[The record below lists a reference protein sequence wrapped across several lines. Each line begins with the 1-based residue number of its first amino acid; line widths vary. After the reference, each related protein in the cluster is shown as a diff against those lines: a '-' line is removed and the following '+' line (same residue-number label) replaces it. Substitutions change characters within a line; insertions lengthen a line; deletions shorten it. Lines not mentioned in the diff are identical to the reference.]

1 MAWTKGILVTTSLE
15 QTLVVLK
22 PDAVA
27 RGLMGRL
34 IQRFED
40 AGVKII
46 GMKMSRLDEEM
57 TRRHYFDLEERYG
70 RGVYDANAEAMQRG
84 PVIAMV
90 IEGVEA
96 VANVRRIV
104 GSTFPNE
111 APPGTIRG
119 DFAHQSR
126 TYAVSKGKGVA
137 NLVHA
142 SGSLDDAKYEVE
154 LWFRKDELFEYRT
167 LAEAFTF

>member
-1 MAWTKGILVTTSLE
+1 VTALE
-15 QTLVVLK
+15 RTLVVLK

-27 RGLMGRL
+27 RGLVGRVV
-34 IQRFED
+34 QRFED
-40 AGVKII
+40 AGLKIV
-46 GMKMSRLDEEM
+46 GLKMAVLDENM

-70 RGVYDANAEAMQRG
+70 AAIYQANARAIQRG

-96 VANVRRIV
+96 VANVRRLV
-104 GSTFPNE
+104 GGTYPNE

-126 TYAVSKGKGVA
+126 AYATGQDKGVA

-142 SGSLDDAKYEVE
+142 SGNTDEATYEID
-154 LWFRKDELFEYRT
+154 LWFGTNERFDYHT
-167 LAEAFTF
+167 VAETFTF